1 MKKTIIAVAVLCS
14 FAVSTISFA
23 GELSVTGAA
32 KATYAIVSSDG
43 SQDGKSSG
51 GKGLGIANEFSL
63 GASGELDNGW
73 TWNYAQDID
82 GATVQDDAKMTVTT
96 GMGTVGVFVSE
107 GGLSSKYAFSTAA
120 YAPGSDYGTSG
131 GSGSHSNGA
140 LGKGFH
146 YGDDI
151 GGYNNV
157 QYHLPAGM
165 LPLDGTLKIAYAP
178 TGGKNANASSNASGS
193 LPTGADGQSATQVQ
207 TTFTPVDGVSI
218 SASYFEKDTDGKDLN
233 SKRQEYQ
240 AGGLGG
246 KYTSGP
252 VSVGLSRFLIA
263 PMISSSVGAG
273 TEIVRDF
280 ENTAASVGF
289 VANDNLSVSLMIEK
303 SKQNGTSTS
312 GTNVKTR
319 TDTTTKITS
328 AQGAYTMG
336 GMTLSLAHKEI
347 DNAAYT
353 KTKNL
358 AETVV
363 AVVMAF

>member
-43 SQDGKSSG
+43 TNTKSSG

-107 GGLSSKYAFSTAA
+107 GGISSKYAFSTAA
-120 YAPGSDYGTSG
+120 YGPGSDYGISG
-131 GSGSHSNGA
+131 GSGSHSAGA

-151 GGYNNV
+151 GTYNNV
-157 QYHLPAGM
+157 QYHLPAGL
-165 LPLDGTLKIAYAP
+165 LPYEGTFKIAHAP
-178 TGGKNANASSNASGS
+178 SGGKNAAASSNASGS
-193 LPTGADGQSATQVQ
+193 TQGATDGRKATQIQ
-207 TTFTPVDGVSI
+207 TTFTPIDGFKL
-218 SASYFEKDTDGKDLN
+218 SASYFEKDTEGSDLN
-233 SKRQEYQ
+233 SKVQEYQ

-252 VSVGLSRFLIA
+252 FSVGISKFLIA
-263 PMISSSVGAG
+263 PMLAVQTRG
-273 TEIVRDF
+273 TEYVRDF
-280 ENTAASVGF
+280 ENTSASLGF
-289 VANDNLSVSLMIEK
+289 VANDNLSLSLMVEK
-303 SKQNGTSTS
+303 SEQNGKTNG
-312 GTNVKTR
+312 GTGVTR
-319 TDTTTKITS
+319 TDRETKITS

-336 GMTLSLAHKEI
+336 GMTISLAHKEI

-353 KTKNL
+353 DNLSL